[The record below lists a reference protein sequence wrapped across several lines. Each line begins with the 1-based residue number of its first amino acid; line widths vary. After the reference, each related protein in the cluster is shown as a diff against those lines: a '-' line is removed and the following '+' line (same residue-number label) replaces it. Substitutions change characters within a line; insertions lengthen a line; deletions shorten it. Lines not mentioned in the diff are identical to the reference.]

1 MNRPPTLFDK
11 DEHTVRNGTTRRAF
25 LLAAGLTAACLSS
38 PIPAPA
44 LAASGS
50 SGVST
55 AAAPLTEYTQQKLHW
70 KPCDAKSPR
79 ALRCATLKVP
89 LDYSDPGGRKISL
102 SISRL
107 KATSTTERR
116 GVLLLNPGGPG
127 APGLQLPT
135 ELQFPAEV
143 KRQYDLIGFDPRGAG
158 QSSPVSC
165 GLTAEE
171 QADHPYKAETFTKD
185 VEWARTVAEKCRA
198 KAGDLLP
205 YLITRNNARDMD
217 VIRAVL
223 GEKKISYLGYSY
235 GTYLGAVY
243 MQLFPE
249 RADRFVLDSATDP
262 TRIYRGTFQDMA
274 KGAEQ
279 AFTRWAEWTAR
290 RDRTYGLGDTPAEV
304 RATYWKLIA
313 RADREPI
320 TFDGQAL
327 TGDDIRAD
335 NSTFFHVKA
344 GAERIAALKKAA
356 ENGTPAPAPS
366 GTASTTGTTGT
377 TSTSG
382 TSDQAE
388 APDDNYA
395 SIAWSVM
402 CADTRTWSHDPE
414 RYRREAIRD
423 KARYPLYGDFASAIT
438 PCAFWPRGS
447 EPQTTIDNSVGA
459 LITQNEWDPQTPL
472 FAGRAMHHALGGSR
486 MLTVTGGEGHG
497 VLYVPGGNSCADKAG
512 TLYLTTGRLPAEDV
526 TCRATADPA

>member
-1 MNRPPTLFDK
+1 M
-11 DEHTVRNGTTRRAF
+11 RNGNTRRTL
-25 LLAAGLTAACLSS
+25 LLAAGLTAACLAS

-50 SGVST
+50 SGTAT
-55 AAAPLTEYTQQKLHW
+55 AAAPLREYTRQKLHW
-70 KPCDAKSPR
+70 KPCDAKSPS

-89 LDYSDPGGRKISL
+89 LDYGDPGGRTISL
-102 SISRL
+102 ALSRL
-107 KATSTTERR
+107 KATGTTERR

-127 APGLQLPT
+127 APGLQLPADPA
-135 ELQFPAEV
+135 LRLPAEV
-143 KRQYDLIGFDPRGAG
+143 KQRYDLIGFDPRGAG
-158 QSSPVSC
+158 RSSPVHC

-171 QADHPYKAETFTKD
+171 QADHPYKAATFTKD
-185 VEWARTVAEKCRA
+185 VERARTIAGKCRA

-205 YLITRNNARDMD
+205 YLTTRDSARDMD
-217 VIRAVL
+217 LIRAVL

-243 MQLFPE
+243 MQLFPG

-262 TRIYRGTFQDMA
+262 MRIYRGTFQDMA
-274 KGAEQ
+274 KAAEQ
-279 AFTRWAEWTAR
+279 AFTRWAGWTAR
-290 RDRTYGLGDTPAEV
+290 REGTYGLGATPAEV

-320 TFDGQAL
+320 AFDGQAL

-335 NSTFFHVKA
+335 NSTFFHVEA

-356 ENGTPAPAPS
+356 ASGAPTPS
-366 GTASTTGTTGT
+366 GASGTT
-377 TSTSG
+377 
-382 TSDQAE
+382 DQAE
-388 APDDNYA
+388 AAPDDNYV

-423 KARYPLYGDFASAIT
+423 TARYPLYGDFAGAIT

-459 LITQNEWDPQTPL
+459 LITQNEWDSQTPL
-472 FAGRAMHHALGGSR
+472 FGARVMHRALRGSR

-497 VLYVPGGNSCADKAG
+497 VLYPPGGNSCADRAG
-512 TLYLTTGRLPAEDV
+512 TLYLTTGRLPAEDL
-526 TCRATADPA
+526 TCRAAPDPA